1 MKDTFTILIAD
12 RNPHVRDF
20 LKRELVAEGY
30 EVRLARNVR
39 ETLGSIYD
47 PEPLD
52 LLILDL
58 DLPDANELNIL
69 EKVRDRMPSLPV
81 IVHTY
86 MTDDKGRS
94 LSLNSATFVE
104 KEGSNIDG
112 LKRVVR
118 ETLMRSYPK

>member
-47 PEPLD
+47 TEPLD

-69 EKVRDRMPSLPV
+69 EKLQDRMPSLPV

-86 MTDDKGRS
+86 MTDYKGRS